1 VARRAPDPDEAAAIS
16 AAVERF
22 LAETSAPVAEPG
34 EQISAWHRAALLE
47 GISAKATIAQG
58 KGGERWLS

>member
-1 VARRAPDPDEAAAIS
+1 MARGAPDPDEAAAIS

-22 LAETSAPVAEPG
+22 LAETTAVPAEQG
-34 EQISAWHRAALLE
+34 EATSAWHRAALLE
-47 GISAKATIAQG
+47 GVSAKETIAQG